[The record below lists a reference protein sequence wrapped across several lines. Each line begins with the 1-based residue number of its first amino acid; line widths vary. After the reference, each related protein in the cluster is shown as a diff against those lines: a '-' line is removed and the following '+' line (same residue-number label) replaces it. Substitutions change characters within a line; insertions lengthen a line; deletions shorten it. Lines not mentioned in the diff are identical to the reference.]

1 MSDHLSIDTPI
12 GPITANLN
20 ELSVG
25 LSYLTDNIKKTDKI
39 DQEVSKYLMLNDEP
53 SEFPIES
60 KRKYYHDRSYVFWMY
75 ALMKV
80 LDQDY
85 EIVNSE
91 NYNYGNAKTA
101 PIWFDEKIGETTIKV
116 PHKLVMYVQSKKN
129 PSQRVVIMFT
139 PFDEYEVDIV
149 FQFRSDCFDFSAF
162 WESVETYFYESGL
175 LKGAHFTAG
184 YEMLDTEKLS
194 WDDIIIDADERHIL
208 ERNLV
213 RFIESVELFKKKG
226 LRGSRGV
233 LLAGPPGTG
242 KTLACKV
249 LMNELDTT
257 VIYVARDTIA
267 TVGQIGD
274 LYKLARR
281 LAPSVVILEDIDTL
295 GGLSRDEGDHPLL
308 GEFLNCLAGV
318 EENHGVVTL
327 ATTNHPEKLDWALTD
342 RPGRFDVRLK
352 FDYPSE
358 SSRIAIIEKYLS
370 PFKTKKLNLKDIGKR
385 TEKFSGAYLQE
396 IVQMAFMFAH
406 EECGYCDEPTITQE
420 HLNASLKQ
428 IQNHRQ
434 TVGKEKNLPYGA
446 DKGKLESS
454 YI

>member
-1 MSDHLSIDTPI
+1 MNEHLTIDTPI

-20 ELSVG
+20 ELSEG
-25 LSYLTDNIKKTDKI
+25 LSFLADNINKTDKI
-39 DQEVSKYLMLNDEP
+39 DQNCSKYLMLDDDPAEY
-53 SEFPIES
+53 PIES

-75 ALMKV
+75 ALMEV
-80 LDQDY
+80 LEKDY
-85 EIVNSE
+85 DIVNSE
-91 NYNYGNAKTA
+91 NYNYGNAETA
-101 PIWFDEKIGETTIKV
+101 PVWFDEKIGDKTIKV

-129 PSQRVVIMFT
+129 PNQRVVIMFT

-149 FQFRSDCFDFSAF
+149 FQFRSDCFNFSDF
-162 WESVETYFYESGL
+162 WDSVEKYFYESGL
-175 LKGAHFTAG
+175 LKGAHFTATF
-184 YEMLDTEKLS
+184 EILKTEKLT
-194 WDDIIIDADERHIL
+194 WDDIIIDTEDRQVL

-213 RFIESVELFKKKG
+213 RFIDSVELFRKKG

-257 VIYVARDTIA
+257 VIYVARDTINS
-267 TVGQIGD
+267 TGQIGD

-352 FDYPSE
+352 FDYPSQTN
-358 SSRIAIIEKYLS
+358 RIAIIQKYLS

-396 IVQMAFMFAH
+396 IVQAAFMVAH
-406 EECGYCDEPTITQE
+406 EECGYCDEPTITQA
-420 HLNASLKQ
+420 HLDAALKQ
-428 IQNHRQ
+428 IDSHRQ
-434 TVGKEKNLPYGA
+434 IVGKEKNLPYDTEKNKFA
-446 DKGKLESS
+446 DS

>member
-1 MSDHLSIDTPI
+1 MTEHLTIDTPI
-12 GPITANLN
+12 GPITANLD
-20 ELSVG
+20 ELSEG

-39 DQEVSKYLMLNDEP
+39 DQEVSKYLMLDEQP
-53 SEFPIES
+53 ADFPIES
-60 KRKYYHDRSYVFWMY
+60 KRQYYHDRSYVFWMY
-75 ALMKV
+75 ALMEV
-80 LDQDY
+80 LNKDY
-85 EIVNSE
+85 DIVKSE
-91 NYNYGNAKTA
+91 NYNHGDTKTA
-101 PIWFDEKIGETTIKV
+101 PVWFDEKIGDKTIKV
-116 PHKLVMYVQSKKN
+116 PHKLVMYVQLKKD
-129 PSQRVVIMFT
+129 PTQRFVMMFT

-149 FQFRSDCFDFSAF
+149 VQFRSDCFDYSKF
-162 WESVETYFYESGL
+162 WESVESYFYESGL

-184 YEMLDTEKLS
+184 FEILNTEKLS
-194 WDDIIIDADERHIL
+194 WADIIIDAEDRQIL

-213 RFIESVELFKKKG
+213 RFIDSVELFKKKG

-257 VIYVARDTIA
+257 VIYVARETVVA
-267 TVGQIGD
+267 VGQIGD

-281 LAPSVVILEDIDTL
+281 LSPSVVILEDIDTL
-295 GGLSRDEGDHPLL
+295 GGLSREEGDHPLL

-318 EENHGVVTL
+318 EDNHGVVTL

-358 SSRIAIIEKYLS
+358 KSRIAIIQKYLT
-370 PFKTKKLNLKDIGKR
+370 PFKTKKLNIKDIGNR

-396 IVQMAFMFAH
+396 IVQAAFMFAH
-406 EECGYCDEPTITQE
+406 EECGYCDEPIITQT
-420 HLNASLKQ
+420 HLNDALKQ
-428 IQNHRQ
+428 IERHRQ
-434 TVGKEKNLPYGA
+434 TVGKEKNLPYDA
-446 DKGKLESS
+446 DEGKLASS

>member
-1 MSDHLSIDTPI
+1 MTEELTIDTPI
-12 GPITANLN
+12 GPITANLD
-20 ELSVG
+20 ELSAG
-25 LSYLTDNIKKTDKI
+25 LSFLSDNIKKTDKI
-39 DQEVSKYLMLNDEP
+39 DQEVSKYLMLEDEP
-53 SEFPIES
+53 ADFPIES

-75 ALMKV
+75 ALMEVFKK
-80 LDQDY
+80 DY
-85 EIVNSE
+85 DIVNSE
-91 NYNYGNAKTA
+91 NYNYGNTKTA
-101 PIWFDEKIGETTIKV
+101 PIWFDEKIGDKTIKV
-116 PHKLVMYVQSKKN
+116 PHKLVMYVQSKTD
-129 PSQRVVIMFT
+129 PTQRVVLMFT
-139 PFDEYEVDIV
+139 PYDEYEVDIV
-149 FQFRSDCFDFSAF
+149 FQFRSDCFDFTKF
-162 WESVETYFYESGL
+162 WESVEKYFYESGL
-175 LKGAHFTAG
+175 LKGSHFTANF
-184 YEMLDTEKLS
+184 EILNTEELS
-194 WDDIIIDADERHIL
+194 WDDIVIDVEDRHIL

-213 RFIESVELFKKKG
+213 RFIDSVELFKKKG

-249 LMNELDTT
+249 LMNELDST
-257 VIYVARDTIA
+257 VIYVARDAVTD
-267 TVGQIGD
+267 VGQITE

-358 SSRIAIIEKYLS
+358 KSRIAIIQKYLT
-370 PFKTKKLNLKDIGKR
+370 PFKTKKLDLKDIGKR

-396 IVQMAFMFAH
+396 IVQLAFMFAH
-406 EECGYCDEPTITQE
+406 EECGYCNEPSITQQ
-420 HLNASLKQ
+420 HLNDSLKQ
-428 IQNHRQ
+428 IEGHRN
-434 TVGKEKNLPYGA
+434 TVGKEKNLPYTP
-446 DKGKLESS
+446 DTGKMESS

>member
-1 MSDHLSIDTPI
+1 MPEQLSIDTPI
-12 GPITANLN
+12 GPITANLT
-20 ELSVG
+20 ELSAG
-25 LSYLTDNIKKTDKI
+25 LSFLAENIVKTDKI
-39 DQEVSKYLMLNDEP
+39 DQEVSKYLMIDDDP
-53 SEFPIES
+53 SAFPIES
-60 KRKYYHDRSYVFWMY
+60 KRQYYHDRSYVFWMY
-75 ALMKV
+75 ALMEV
-80 LDQDY
+80 LNKDY
-85 EIVNSE
+85 DIVNSE
-91 NYNYGNAKTA
+91 NFNYGNAKTV
-101 PIWFDEKIGETTIKV
+101 PVWFDEKIGKQTIKV

-129 PSQRVVIMFT
+129 PTQRVVIMFT

-149 FQFRSDCFDFSAF
+149 FQFRSDCFNYTKF
-162 WESVETYFYESGL
+162 WDGIEKYFYESGL
-175 LKGAHFTAG
+175 LKGAHFTAN

-194 WDDIIIDADERHIL
+194 WDDIIIDAEDRHTL

-213 RFIESVELFKKKG
+213 RFIDSVDLFKKKG

-257 VIYVARDTIA
+257 VVYVARDCIT
-267 TVGQIGD
+267 TTGQIGD

-358 SSRIAIIEKYLS
+358 KSRIAIIQKYLS
-370 PFKTKKLNLKDIGKR
+370 PFKTQKLNLKEIGKR

-396 IVQMAFMFAH
+396 TVQTAFMFAH
-406 EECGYCDEPTITQE
+406 EECGYCDEPVITQA
-420 HLNASLKQ
+420 HLIASLKQ
-428 IQNHRQ
+428 IDGHRQ
-434 TVGKEKNLPYGA
+434 IVGKEKNLPYSKEKDEFA
-446 DKGKLESS
+446 DS

>member
-1 MSDHLSIDTPI
+1 MTEHLTIETPI
-12 GPITANLN
+12 GPITANLD
-20 ELSVG
+20 ELSEG

-39 DQEVSKYLMLNDEP
+39 DQEVSKYLMLDDEP
-53 SEFPIES
+53 ADFPIES
-60 KRKYYHDRSYVFWMY
+60 KRQYYHDRSYVFWMY
-75 ALMKV
+75 ALMEV
-80 LDQDY
+80 LGKDY
-85 EIVNSE
+85 DIVNSE
-91 NYNYGNAKTA
+91 NYNYGNTKTA
-101 PIWFDEKIGETTIKV
+101 PVWFDEKIGDKTIKV

-129 PSQRVVIMFT
+129 PTQRVVIMFT

-149 FQFRSDCFDFSAF
+149 FQFRSDCFDYSKF
-162 WESVETYFYESGL
+162 WESVETYFYEAGL

-184 YEMLDTEKLS
+184 FEILKTEKLS
-194 WDDIIIDADERHIL
+194 WADIIIDAEDRHIL

-358 SSRIAIIEKYLS
+358 KSRIAIIQKYLS
-370 PFKTKKLNLKDIGKR
+370 PFKTKKLNLKDLGKR

-396 IVQMAFMFAH
+396 IVQLAFMFAH
-406 EECGYCDEPTITQE
+406 EECGYCDEPTITQN
-420 HLNASLKQ
+420 HLNDSLKQ
-428 IQNHRQ
+428 IEGHRQ
-434 TVGKEKNLPYGA
+434 TVGKEKNLPYA
-446 DKGKLESS
+446 VDEGKLESS